1 MKKLTSHIQII
12 YNFVIQKFNYLIQKN
27 MKKIL
32 AGLFMTGAIAF
43 ASAQTISFDKTT
55 FDYGNVKAGSDGH
68 RFFTVK
74 NTGDKPLII
83 SEVKPSCGCTT
94 PEWSKDPILPG
105 KSSQIKVGYNTG
117 IKGAFNKLIEVYS
130 NDPQNSRS
138 VLYIKGNVE
147 DIASAQAVSVAQ
159 EAKLVAA
166 PVATAKAQ
174 PAAAAKRI
182 AKKKA
187 DVQKVESV
195 AK

>member
-1 MKKLTSHIQII
+1 
-12 YNFVIQKFNYLIQKN
+12 

-32 AGLFMTGAIAF
+32 AGLFMTGALAF

-55 FDYGNVKAGSDGH
+55 FDYGNVKAGADGH

-83 SEVKPSCGCTT
+83 SDVKPSCGCTT

-105 KSSQIKVGYNTG
+105 KSAQIKVGYNTG

-130 NDPQNSRS
+130 NDPANNRS

-147 DIASAQAVSVAQ
+147 DVAGTTAVVQ
-159 EAKLVAA
+159 EAKMVAA
-166 PVATAKAQ
+166 PAEARTVAVAKSQ
-174 PAAAAKRI
+174 PAPVRKDAKRVAKKAEAAK
-182 AKKKA
+182 
-187 DVQKVESV
+187 
-195 AK
+195 

>member
-1 MKKLTSHIQII
+1 
-12 YNFVIQKFNYLIQKN
+12 

-32 AGLFMTGAIAF
+32 AGLFMTGAFAL

-55 FDYGNVKAGSDGH
+55 FDYGNVKSGSDGH

-105 KSSQIKVGYNTG
+105 KTAQIKVGYNTG

-138 VLYIKGNVE
+138 VLYIKGTVE
-147 DIASAQAVSVAQ
+147 DLAGVNQ
-159 EAKLVAA
+159 EAKLSVE
-166 PVATAKAQ
+166 PV
-174 PAAAAKRI
+174 AAAAKVTPASASKRVL
-182 AKKKA
+182 KKA
-187 DVQKVESV
+187 DVKKVEA

>member
-1 MKKLTSHIQII
+1 
-12 YNFVIQKFNYLIQKN
+12 

-105 KSSQIKVGYNTG
+105 KSAQIKVGYNTG
-117 IKGAFNKLIEVYS
+117 IKGSFNKLIEVYS
-130 NDPQNSRS
+130 NDPQNNRS
-138 VLYIKGNVE
+138 VLYIKGTVE
-147 DIASAQAVSVAQ
+147 DLAGENA
-159 EAKLVAA
+159 EAKLTAA
-166 PVATAKAQ
+166 PEDKAVAQVKAI
-174 PAAAAKRI
+174 PATDSNSRAAN
-182 AKKKA
+182 KA
-187 DVQKVESV
+187 VKKVEV

>member
-1 MKKLTSHIQII
+1 MLLKSLII
-12 YNFVIQKFNYLIQKN
+12 LKQKN

-32 AGLFMTGAIAF
+32 AGLFMTGALAF

-55 FDYGNVKAGSDGH
+55 FDYGNVKAGADGH

-105 KSSQIKVGYNTG
+105 KTAQIKVGYNTG

-130 NDPQNSRS
+130 NDPANNRS
-138 VLYIKGNVE
+138 VLYIKGTVE
-147 DIASAQAVSVAQ
+147 DVAGVNQ
-159 EAKLVAA
+159 EAKLTVAA

-174 PAAAAKRI
+174 PATKLTKVSKV
-182 AKKKA
+182 AKKA
-187 DVQKVESV
+187 EAAQ
-195 AK
+195 